1 MSKLSTKALLATVL
15 TGLIATTTSAMAET
29 QWQHNHP
36 RRAEVNH
43 RLNHQDQRI
52 HREVREG
59 EINRQQASQLHKE
72 VHQIRQDERGMAR
85 QNGGHITK
93 QEQRIL
99 NQQANVVSHKIG
111 Q

>member
-15 TGLIATTTSAMAET
+15 TGLIVTTTSAMAET

-36 RRAEVNH
+36 RRVEVNH

-59 EINRQQASQLHKE
+59 EMNRQQARQLHTE
-72 VHQIRQDERGMAR
+72 DHQIRQEERDMAR

-93 QEQRIL
+93 QEQRTL
-99 NQQANVVSHKIG
+99 NQQENAVSHQIG